1 MDWSLCG
8 RNLRHERVKQ
18 QEPSINYSKLQSFE
32 LMLGFFQSMVL
43 IDFE

>member
-8 RNLRHERVKQ
+8 RNLRHERVQQ
-18 QEPSINYSKLQSFE
+18 QEPSIHYSKFQLFE
-32 LMLGFFQSMVL
+32 VMLGFFQSMVL

>member
-8 RNLRHERVKQ
+8 RNLPHERVKQ

-32 LMLGFFQSMVL
+32 LMLGFLQSMVL